1 MLNRYPAW
9 KNLLIIAVMVF
20 GFYYAMPNLYA
31 PDPALQIGGASGSQ
45 AITQEVLE
53 RAERAL
59 ERESIG
65 FFGEEL
71 QEGGKT
77 ALLRLRD
84 REAQLRAQALV
95 ARELGDDFI
104 VALNLAPTT
113 PDWLA
118 DGGAQPMKLGLDLS
132 GGVHFKLEV
141 DVEAATQRRIEMV
154 ESGIKRGLRDE
165 RIRGM
170 VALDGTQVVL
180 RFRDEASRE
189 AARRVVY
196 ELYPELF
203 LDRVDEESSW
213 LLYAKLTEQTIAEV
227 VDYAVSQNLPTIRN
241 RVNELGVSE
250 PLVQRQGSN
259 RIVVELPGIQDT
271 AEAKRILGKVAN
283 LEFRLVAE
291 TNAPVTDK
299 QKFEY
304 RGEGRAGLTEW
315 LERDV
320 IISGERV
327 SGANAS
333 FDQNGQPNV
342 LISLDSEGGM
352 LMSRATRNNI
362 KRRMG
367 VLFIERK
374 YRTRYQLNDDGVEVA
389 TRIPYDEKKL
399 LTAPVIQS
407 ALGAQFQITGL
418 DSPGEASELALMLRA
433 GALAAPIN
441 FVEERTVGP
450 SMGAENIALGVKSVQ
465 IGLGLVVLFMVLYY
479 RVFGVAAVVALSVNL
494 VLLVALMSLLGAT
507 LTLPGIAGIVLT
519 VGMAVD
525 ANVLIFARIREELAN
540 RMSPQMAIHS
550 GFERAVAT
558 ILDANI
564 TTLIVAVIL
573 YAVGTGPIKG
583 FAVTLSLG
591 ILTSMFTAILGT
603 RALINVIHGGRR
615 VDRLSIGR
623 LPKPVDGLVVDR
635 QATGESPHECSTVYE
650 MAHVCGA
657 VLSIGYGRSIGKPV
671 HSAA

>member
-1 MLNRYPAW
+1 MLNRYSLW
-9 KNLLIIAVMVF
+9 KYLFILSVVSF
-20 GFYYAMPNLYA
+20 GFYYAAPNLYA
-31 PDPALQIGGASGSQ
+31 PDAALQIAGISS
-45 AITQEVLE
+45 TQKIDEDILQ
-53 RAERAL
+53 RAEQGL
-59 ERESIG
+59 DEGGIVY
-65 FFGEEL
+65 FGEEI
-71 QEGGKT
+71 QGDGKS
-77 ALLRLRD
+77 ALIRLADRD
-84 REAQLRAQALV
+84 SQLRAQALIKR
-95 ARELGDDFI
+95 ALGDNFI

-113 PDWLA
+113 PEWLA
-118 DGGAQPMKLGLDLS
+118 RGGAEPMKLGLDLS

-141 DVEAATQRRIEMV
+141 DVKAATDRKLEMY
-154 ESGIKRGLRDE
+154 ENGIKRILREARVRGLVSRD
-165 RIRGM
+165 GNQ
-170 VALDGTQVVL
+170 VAL
-180 RFRDEASRE
+180 RFRDEDSRE
-189 AARRVVY
+189 EARDLVD
-196 ELYPELF
+196 ELYPELL
-203 LDRVDEESSW
+203 LDRVDETDSW
-213 LLYAKLTEQTIAEV
+213 NLFAEVTEQTIAEV
-227 VDYAVSQNLPTIRN
+227 IDYAVTQNLTTLRN

-250 PLVQRQGSN
+250 PLVQRQGKN

-283 LEFRLVAE
+283 LEFRLVAD
-291 TNAPVTDK
+291 TSAPVTDK
-299 QKFEY
+299 ERFDY
-304 RGEGRAGLTEW
+304 RSAGRGGATEW

-342 LISLDSEGGM
+342 QISLDSEGGM
-352 LMSRATRNNI
+352 LMSRATRSNI

-374 YRTRYQLNDDGVEVA
+374 YRTRYETDESGREVA
-389 TRIPYDEKKL
+389 IRVPYDEKNL

-418 DSPGEASELALMLRA
+418 DSPAESSELALMLRA
-433 GALAAPIN
+433 GALAAPIT

-450 SMGAENIALGVKSVQ
+450 SLGAENIALGVKSVQ
-465 IGLGLVVLFMVLYY
+465 MGLALVVLFMILYY
-479 RVFGVAAVVALSVNL
+479 RVFGVAAVIALSVNL
-494 VLLVALMSLLGAT
+494 ILLISVMSLLGAT

-525 ANVLIFARIREELAN
+525 ANVLIFSRIREELAA

-583 FAVTLSLG
+583 FAVTLSVG
-591 ILTSMFTAILGT
+591 IVTSMFTAILGT
-603 RALINVIHGGRR
+603 RALINLFYGSRR
-615 VDRLSIGR
+615 VDALSIGPISYR
-623 LPKPVDGLVVDR
+623 DSE
-635 QATGESPHECSTVYE
+635 GENV
-650 MAHVCGA
+650 
-657 VLSIGYGRSIGKPV
+657 
-671 HSAA
+671 